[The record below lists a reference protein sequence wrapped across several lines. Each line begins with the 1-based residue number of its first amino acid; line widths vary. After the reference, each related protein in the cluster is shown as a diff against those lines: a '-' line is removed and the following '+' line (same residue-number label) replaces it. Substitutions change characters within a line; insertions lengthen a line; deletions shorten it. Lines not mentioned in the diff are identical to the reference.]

1 MLARALDAGVPAAW
15 VTGDEVDGA
24 NPGLRAELEARGVG
38 YVLVVARD
46 HRVVAG
52 GDTYR
57 ADELAA
63 RVPARAWQQ
72 ISCGK
77 GAKGHR
83 FYDWAFICLDHDGL
97 GPTGQ
102 AAQRW
107 LLVRRNQRTGELA
120 FYRCLCPARCRWRS
134 LSGSLGGAGPSRSA
148 SRPPRAWSA
157 WTSTSCAAGAPGTAG
172 PR

>member
-1 MLARALDAGVPAAW
+1 M
-15 VTGDEVDGA
+15 
-24 NPGLRAELEARGVG
+24 
-38 YVLVVARD
+38 LVVARD

-83 FYDWAFICLDHDGL
+83 FYDWAFIRLDHDGL

-120 FYRCLCPARCRWRS
+120 FYRCFVPRPVPLAVLVRV
-134 LSGSLGGAGPSRSA
+134 AGR
-148 SRPPRAWSA
+148 
-157 WTSTSCAAGAPGTAG
+157 AGAPGTAG
-172 PR
+172 PRWRCSPTPSWSWPPWPNGPATQHRQG